1 MAKKKSASALIS
13 DLKRKTRKA
22 YSSEEKI
29 RIIIEG
35 VRGEMS
41 IAVTVTDYC
50 GRISYNSYVLT
61 IMPPARVITNR
72 RITYRVNPN

>member
-1 MAKKKSASALIS
+1 MAKKKSTSALIS

-35 VRGEMS
+35 VRGE
-41 IAVTVTDYC
+41 IQK
-50 GRISYNSYVLT
+50 LK
-61 IMPPARVITNR
+61 
-72 RITYRVNPN
+72 